1 MPLWGQDCPLLALAA
16 SACLSHVGNG
26 PVTSLLALLCPL
38 FCEHSWQFLRLEL
51 FTVQFSLSLSLS
63 FFSSLS
69 LAIPQSGL
77 LSHVSS
83 LKVPLGH
90 SGLVHSLSNAAQAS
104 LSSPRLLV
112 VDASIWPASA
122 LGVAVRQVICGF

>member
-51 FTVQFSLSLSLS
+51 FTVQFSLSLSL
-63 FFSSLS
+63 FFPLS
-69 LAIPQSGL
+69 LW
-77 LSHVSS
+77 LSHS
-83 LKVPLGH
+83 LGCYLMLVPSDFPLIIQAW
-90 SGLVHSLSNAAQAS
+90 SL
-104 LSSPRLLV
+104 L
-112 VDASIWPASA
+112 
-122 LGVAVRQVICGF
+122 